1 MKSLHD
7 IRTYRRRYALTQ
19 EELAD
24 LLSISQSRLS
34 RIESDEEPPSLETAL
49 SFQLVFDIQPRSQV
63 RRLYAKV
70 EESVMRKAAALDR
83 KIRGQDDW
91 AAKKKQRLLKGIVRR
106 TKGIPTKV

>member
-49 SFQLVFDIQPRSQV
+49 GFQVVFDIQPRVQV

-70 EESVMRKAAALDR
+70 EDSVMRQAAELDQ
-83 KIRGQDDW
+83 KICNEDDW
-91 AAKKKQRLLKGIVRR
+91 ASRKKQRLLKGIVRR
-106 TKGIPTKV
+106 AKGTARAV